1 MHGKLR
7 PVHRYD
13 PARQKLALGLAF
25 LAGAVDAT
33 GFLATGGY
41 FASFMSGN
49 TTRLGVD
56 LATTASAIL
65 LPLAIIGSFVSGV
78 VMGAIVAG
86 RWPAY
91 RKRAL
96 LLGVS
101 ALLGVGALAHFL
113 GSTFGFLLPA
123 ACAMGLANN
132 VFSKDGEV
140 TVGVTYMTGA
150 LVRFGQGIAA
160 QLTGRSAQGM
170 RGYGLLWLALALGA
184 CGGGWVYAHNAVIA
198 PPLLCALAVLLF
210 SSSWLIERTGPIDM
224 ETAQP

>member
-1 MHGKLR
+1 M
-7 PVHRYD
+7 HRYD
-13 PARQKLALGLAF
+13 PARQKLAIGLAF

-56 LATTASAIL
+56 FATAAGAVL
-65 LPLAIIGSFVSGV
+65 LPLTIIGSFTGGV
-78 VMGAIVAG
+78 IMGAIVAG
-86 RWPAY
+86 RWPAC
-91 RKRAL
+91 RKRL
-96 LLGVS
+96 LLMGVS
-101 ALLGVGALAHFL
+101 ALLGLGALAHSGGYTL
-113 GSTFGFLLPA
+113 GFLVPA

-160 QLTGRSAQGM
+160 RLTGRTAPSM
-170 RGYGLLWLALALGA
+170 RGYGLLWLALAIGA
-184 CGGGWVYAHNAVIA
+184 FGGGWVYAHNQVIA
-198 PPLLCALAVLLF
+198 PPLLCALAVILF
-210 SSSWLIERTGPIDM
+210 GAAFLIERANPIDM
-224 ETAQP
+224 GSAPT

>member
-1 MHGKLR
+1 M
-7 PVHRYD
+7 HRYD
-13 PARQKLALGLAF
+13 PARQKLAIGLAL

-33 GFLATGGY
+33 GFLTTGGY

-56 LATTASAIL
+56 LATTAGAIL

-78 VMGAIVAG
+78 VIGAIVAG
-86 RWPAY
+86 RWPTY
-91 RKRAL
+91 RKRTL

-101 ALLGVGALAHFL
+101 AMLGVGAFAHFI

-150 LVRFGQGIAA
+150 LVRFGQGVAA
-160 QLTGRSAQGM
+160 RLTGRSAQGM

-184 CGGGWVYAHNAVIA
+184 CGGAWAYTLA
-198 PPLLCALAVLLF
+198 PFMAPTLLCALAVLLCGA
-210 SSSWLIERTGPIDM
+210 SWMIERTSPIDM
-224 ETAQP
+224 GSAQP